1 MSLPEDR
8 FLSPSFDG
16 DALTKERKDNMKKD
30 KELVKGVKQVMTLS
44 QSIFSRG
51 IQEGLAEGEA
61 KGRAKGIAEGEA
73 KGRAKGITEGEAK
86 NFIFSVK
93 ILMKNTNKSKE
104 EVLTMLGKTNQDY
117 INALQVLSDNN

>member
-30 KELVKGVKQVMTLS
+30 KELVKGVNQVMTLS

-51 IQEGLAEGEA
+51 ITAGEA
-61 KGRAKGIAEGEA
+61 R
-73 KGRAKGITEGEAK
+73 

-93 ILMKNTNKSKE
+93 TLMKNTNKSKE
-104 EVLTMLGKTNQDY
+104 EVLVMLGKTNQDY
-117 INALQVLSDNN
+117 INALQILSDNK